1 MKNQK
6 IKIQSP
12 FQCKLNEIYGNIEQN
27 MQNNK
32 QNQPGPKS
40 LRTQEST
47 LTKHSEAFSILDSRI
62 LENKD
67 NLELQVLRYPNPQTM
82 FHNPSVSLMPNFS
95 NFFISNQYNTTIAD
109 QLLHSQ
115 LMPQSNAFQAMPLK
129 SLAAEGMRI
138 VCEIDILMLRHYYQL
153 REQIFNKHNQTTSKR
168 MDNNSNQIDWIK
180 GRFQYR
186 FKEKISKMMC
196 KLVDEVKSLINNK
209 TEDDQQINIDKLRFQ
224 PEELIQLDKEL
235 KEKREDLQEYLDP
248 YEVCGRIAKLIEM
261 YFRSSDQ

>member
-1 MKNQK
+1 
-6 IKIQSP
+6 
-12 FQCKLNEIYGNIEQN
+12 

-32 QNQPGPKS
+32 QNQACPKS
-40 LRTQEST
+40 LRTKEST

-62 LENKD
+62 QDTKD
-67 NLELQVLRYPNPQTM
+67 NFELQVLRYQNPQSI
-82 FHNPSVSLMPNFS
+82 FQNPSVQLMPSFS
-95 NFFISNQYNTTIAD
+95 NFIFSNQYNPTIAD

-115 LMPQSNAFQAMPLK
+115 LIPQSNAFQAMPLK
-129 SLAAEGMRI
+129 SIAAEGMRI
-138 VCEIDILMLRHYYQL
+138 VCEIDILMLRHFYHL
-153 REQIFNKHNQTTSKR
+153 REQIFNKHNQTSSKR
-168 MDNNSNQIDWIK
+168 MDSNSNQIDWIK

-224 PEELIQLDKEL
+224 PDELIQLDKEL
-235 KEKREDLQEYLDP
+235 KEKREDQQEYLDP
-248 YEVCGRIAKLIEM
+248 YEICLRIAKLIEM